1 MGQGKFGSKL
11 GITTSHRKAML
22 RTMVT
27 SFLKYEKI
35 QTTETKAKE
44 LRKVAE
50 KMVTL
55 GKRGDLHARRQAA
68 AVVRERE
75 MVGKLF
81 GELSERYKDRTGG
94 YTRIVK
100 MGYRAGDN
108 APMSIIEFVD
118 YAGAAQVKKTA
129 TEKKQ
134 TEKKPAE
141 KKTAEKKTAEK
152 KPAEKKPTA
161 KKTTAKK
168 AVEKEAAEKKPVEK
182 KPARKKTA
190 EKKPAEPQS

>member
-11 GITTSHRKAML
+11 GRTTSHRKAML

-27 SFLKYEKI
+27 SFLKHEKI
-35 QTTETKAKE
+35 KTTDLKAKE

-50 KMVTL
+50 KMISL

-68 AVVRERE
+68 AYVRERE

-81 GELSERYKDRTGG
+81 GELSARYRDRSGG

-108 APMSIIEFVD
+108 AAMSIIEFVRD
-118 YAGAAQVKKTA
+118 A
-129 TEKKQ
+129 E
-134 TEKKPAE
+134 AE
-141 KKTAEKKTAEK
+141 KTK
-152 KPAEKKPTA
+152 
-161 KKTTAKK
+161 KK
-168 AVEKEAAEKKPVEK
+168 APAPKK
-182 KPARKKTA
+182 
-190 EKKPAEPQS
+190 

>member
-11 GITTSHRKAML
+11 GRTTSHRKAML

-27 SFLKYEKI
+27 SFLKHEKI
-35 QTTETKAKE
+35 KTTDLKAKE

-50 KMVTL
+50 KMISL

-68 AVVRERE
+68 AYVRERE

-81 GELSERYKDRTGG
+81 GELSARYRDRSGG

-108 APMSIIEFVD
+108 APMSIIEFVRD
-118 YAGAAQVKKTA
+118 A
-129 TEKKQ
+129 E
-134 TEKKPAE
+134 AE
-141 KKTAEKKTAEK
+141 K
-152 KPAEKKPTA
+152 A
-161 KKTTAKK
+161 KKKAAVSKK
-168 AVEKEAAEKKPVEK
+168 
-182 KPARKKTA
+182 
-190 EKKPAEPQS
+190 